1 MAMTRKEIP
10 PNTQAAGS
18 SRSSTTGAGNEGA
31 AQTWSVGCR
40 KGSLACLEEAELS
53 MELDVAL
60 VPSQSRGWGRT
71 VCVVVD
77 ELRASS
83 AITTLLDMGCSSLM
97 LTAGLADARRL
108 AREHGGI
115 LAGERH
121 GLMPRG
127 FDFNNS
133 PAELRGAQVR
143 GRNVVLCTTNGT
155 RVLASL
161 QEQAAV
167 LVGCLLNVRACA
179 VSAVA
184 LAQSL
189 DASLGVVC
197 AGQSGRF
204 ALDDAVA
211 AGAIVARALEARTVG
226 GSAVDLTD
234 AARAALK
241 LHAGYRNPMTALRK
255 SASGR
260 LVKELGAGADVE
272 LCARVDSSTTVPV
285 LQPGTPL
292 RIAADQSARTLLEHR
307 SSTPN

>member
-1 MAMTRKEIP
+1 
-10 PNTQAAGS
+10 
-18 SRSSTTGAGNEGA
+18 
-31 AQTWSVGCR
+31 
-40 KGSLACLEEAELS
+40 

-60 VPSQSRGWGRT
+60 VPSQARGWGRT

-83 AITTLLDMGCSSLM
+83 TITTLLDMGCSSLM

-121 GLMPRG
+121 GRTPRG

-167 LVGCLLNVRACA
+167 LVGCLLNARACA

-189 DASLGVVC
+189 DARLGVVC

-211 AGAIVARALEARTVG
+211 AGAIVARAIEALTGHGSTVH
-226 GSAVDLTD
+226 LTD
-234 AARAALK
+234 AAQAALK
-241 LHAGYRNPMTALRK
+241 LHAGYRNPMSALRQ

-260 LVKELGAGADVE
+260 LVKELGAEADVE
-272 LCARVDSSTTVPV
+272 LCARVESSTTVPI

-292 RIAADQSARTLLEHR
+292 RIAAHSARTLLDHR
-307 SSTPN
+307 SSTSN

>member
-1 MAMTRKEIP
+1 MTQLRAMP
-10 PNTQAAGS
+10 PNTHATGMA
-18 SRSSTTGAGNEGA
+18 RSSTSSAGNEGG
-31 AQTWSVGCR
+31 TPTSSVRRR
-40 KGSLACLEEAELS
+40 KGSPARLEEAELS

-60 VPSQSRGWGRT
+60 VPSQSRGWART

-83 AITTLLDMGCSSLM
+83 TITTLLDMGCSSLM
-97 LTAGLADARRL
+97 LTAGLGDARRL
-108 AREHGGI
+108 AHEHGGI

-121 GLMPRG
+121 GLTPRG

-133 PAELRGAQVR
+133 PAALGGAQVR

-167 LVGCLLNVRACA
+167 LVGCLLNARACA
-179 VSAVA
+179 ESAVTLA
-184 LAQSL
+184 LSL
-189 DASLGVVC
+189 DARLGVVC
-197 AGQSGRF
+197 AGMSGRF

-211 AGAIVARALEARTVG
+211 AGAIVARAIETLTARGSTVH
-226 GSAVDLTD
+226 LTD

-241 LHAGYRNPMTALRK
+241 LHAAYRHPITALRQ

-272 LCARVDSSTTVPV
+272 LCARVESSTTVPV

-292 RIAADQSARTLLEHR
+292 RIAVDPSARTPVDHG
-307 SSTPN
+307 SSTFN